1 MRKQISKEKKKCQRQ
16 MVRVSHTTID
26 AGIVFS
32 HKYFCWFKKSN
43 HWFSQL
49 QFSEI
54 CLHLYR
60 SKWIRKIGNI
70 YLSYLVW
77 LLPGVGDGFMLRDN
91 EPFGLDTLPI
101 VFSWWWP
108 PISDPANDKWEF
120 LRGFFLFFIRFMN
133 CFFRLRSELLFFF
146 DFFNSV
152 QTKVRACVYFE
163 KQKRNEI

>member
-1 MRKQISKEKKKCQRQ
+1 M
-16 MVRVSHTTID
+16 
-26 AGIVFS
+26 
-32 HKYFCWFKKSN
+32 
-43 HWFSQL
+43 
-49 QFSEI
+49 
-54 CLHLYR
+54 
-60 SKWIRKIGNI
+60 

-108 PISDPANDKWEF
+108 PMSDPANDKWEF

-146 DFFNSV
+146 AFFNSV
-152 QTKVRACVYFE
+152 SNENGKENCEFLLIWSLRAIGQYLLLHSSLTCCNVITITVTAIVFLWSHFFRFHLNVGSFSYTIVTFGRFL
-163 KQKRNEI
+163 QGLDTLY